1 MDLGIST
8 VPSYNFY
15 TRNQTFDAVKAEAEG
30 YFARAEERKAA
41 LRTAA
46 EIGHYQ
52 REKRQLFFDAL
63 GGLPEEPV
71 DLRPVVTGIIQKEG
85 YRIEKVL
92 FQSLPGFH
100 TPGLLYVPDR
110 LREEKN
116 AAVLFLCGHW
126 GQSKACEEYQRVCQE
141 LVKIGFV
148 VLAVDPI
155 GQGERQ
161 QYFQPGYG
169 YGRLGISVPEHSHV
183 GLQCEL
189 AGSNITRYYVRDMMC
204 AVDYLSSLPYV
215 DPVRIGATGNSGGG
229 TQTAYLMLAD
239 ERVAAAA
246 PCTFL
251 NDRRLF
257 LIAGEGHDAEQ
268 NLFRAISAGIDFDD
282 VLITFAPRPAL
293 VGAARFDYFHLKGVT
308 KCVDS
313 ARRIYRTFGKEG
325 SIALSVADT
334 EHTYSPFL
342 RKAMTNFF
350 KQHLRGEA
358 PNHAGFSNEELPL
371 EPAESLNCCKT
382 GNVVAEFPDEATVF
396 GLNREYLQRKARRHV
411 PDQAEV
417 AEVLGIADKL
427 PGRAAS
433 TYRIEMTSPL
443 DLEFNQWNGIIRR
456 RVEFFAEDDML
467 LSGFYFQERR
477 TEGTRP
483 PLWLIVP
490 EEGLADAATVNNRV
504 LNLVWSGCAV
514 FVIDVRG
521 VGAGEQHLI
530 NMHARLSSYG
540 TEGMLSFNY
549 QMLGRSLLGL
559 RAYDV
564 LRAVDCLAE
573 MGGDVNTDDL
583 RVHGYGLG
591 ALHALFAAV
600 FEPRITGGV
609 LEGMIPSFLEIVE
622 TEYHTLACPERLL
635 IHGILQHFD
644 IPDLLRMLSPRQFEL
659 PNPACIGI
667 KTGPAIAIAS
677 PGDT

>member
-1 MDLGIST
+1 MDLGIT
-8 VPSYNFY
+8 TAPSYNFY
-15 TRNQTFDAVKAEAEG
+15 TRNQTFDAIKAEAEG
-30 YFARAEERKAA
+30 YFARVEARKAA
-41 LRTAA
+41 LQTAE
-46 EIGHYQ
+46 EIRQYQ

-71 DLRPVVTGIIQKEG
+71 DLQPAVTGVIQREG

-100 TPGLLYVPDR
+100 NPGLLYVPDR
-110 LREEKN
+110 LREERN

-141 LVKIGFV
+141 LVKAGFV
-148 VLAVDPI
+148 TLAVDPI

-161 QYFQPGYG
+161 QYFQPDGG
-169 YGRLGISVPEHSHV
+169 YGRLGVSVPEHSHV

-204 AVDYLSSLPYV
+204 AVDYISSLPYV
-215 DPVRIGATGNSGGG
+215 DPARIGATGNSGGG

-257 LIAGEGHDAEQ
+257 LLAGMGHDSEQ
-268 NLFRAISAGIDFDD
+268 NLFRAISGGIDFDD

-293 VGAARFDYFHLKGVT
+293 VGAARFDYFHLKGVD
-308 KCVDS
+308 KCVKS

-325 SIALSVADT
+325 SLDLAVADT

-342 RKAMTNFF
+342 RKAVTNFF
-350 KQHLRGEA
+350 LQHLREQA
-358 PNHAGFSNEELPL
+358 PDHAGFTNEELPL
-371 EPAESLNCCKT
+371 EPAEELNCCNT
-382 GNVVAEFPDEATVF
+382 GNVVAEFPGEQTVF
-396 GLNREYLQRKARRHV
+396 QLNRAYLEQRARRHA
-411 PDQAEV
+411 PDPAEV

-427 PGRAAS
+427 PGRSVS
-433 TYRIEMTSPL
+433 TFRMELTAPL
-443 DLEFNQWNGIIRR
+443 DLEFNQWNGVIRR
-456 RVEFFAEDDML
+456 RVEFFAEDEML

-490 EEGLADAATVNNRV
+490 EEGLADAAKVNSHV
-504 LNLVWSGCAV
+504 LNLVWSGCAA
-514 FVIDVRG
+514 FVTDVRG
-521 VGAGEQHLI
+521 VGAGEQHAI
-530 NMHARLSSYG
+530 NIHPRLSSYG
-540 TEGMLSFNY
+540 TEGMLSFDY

-559 RAYDV
+559 RAFDL

-573 MGGDVNTDDL
+573 MGGDVNVDNL
-583 RVHGYGLG
+583 HVHGCGMG
-591 ALHALFAAV
+591 ALYALFAAV
-600 FEPRITGGV
+600 FEPRIRGGV
-609 LEGMIPSFLEIVE
+609 LEGMIPSFLEIVD

-635 IHGILQHFD
+635 AHGILQHFD
-644 IPDLLRMLSPRQFEL
+644 IPDLLQMLAPRQFEL
-659 PNPACIGI
+659 QNPACVGI
-667 KTGPAIAIAS
+667 KAGPAR
-677 PGDT
+677 